1 MATALLVTRGG
12 LAARAARATG
22 RGSRAAVAAAA
33 ASPDRPGTHAID
45 SAEEKERRSSSAFA
59 LGLPALVAGTLSSA
73 AGASAVDIDV
83 DVPSLPPV
91 AADALADNPLVLLG
105 GGAAL
110 VAVLGF
116 AIVKSQDM
124 ASGRLID
131 RLMREAEKAEA
142 FWKKALEAEAENE
155 EKLESSLGRLNAEW
169 QAVAKARKALE
180 EAEARAYE
188 SERMVQQIR
197 EDEKALRVE
206 AAKAWIENY
215 KAKTKLEGTLKIGKK
230 DG

>member
-1 MATALLVTRGG
+1 M
-12 LAARAARATG
+12 
-22 RGSRAAVAAAA
+22 
-33 ASPDRPGTHAID
+33 
-45 SAEEKERRSSSAFA
+45 
-59 LGLPALVAGTLSSA
+59 
-73 AGASAVDIDV
+73 
-83 DVPSLPPV
+83 
-91 AADALADNPLVLLG
+91 
-105 GGAAL
+105 
-110 VAVLGF
+110 
-116 AIVKSQDM
+116 
-124 ASGRLID
+124 
-131 RLMREAEKAEA
+131 
-142 FWKKALEAEAENE
+142 
-155 EKLESSLGRLNAEW
+155 GRLNAEW